1 MLAIGSNIT
10 ASKVRKRVVVVILS
24 ATALTSEGII
34 HGARQG
40 LLLWAAIGVLAVM
53 SAIGRRKLKVK
64 KQELAGE
71 GTDAV
76 FEAMYLRLIH
86 LYTMDRISN
95 LKKESISMPQ
105 LMGTDVLL
113 SHPNVFHRACQRG
126 IWRRPPNVGR
136 WRLKV

>member
-1 MLAIGSNIT
+1 MLAICSNIT

-40 LLLWAAIGVLAVM
+40 LLLLWAAIGVLAVM
-53 SAIGRRKLKVK
+53 SANGRRKLKVK

-76 FEAMYLRLIH
+76 FDAIYLRLIH

-95 LKKESISMPQ
+95 LKK
-105 LMGTDVLL
+105 
-113 SHPNVFHRACQRG
+113 
-126 IWRRPPNVGR
+126 
-136 WRLKV
+136 